1 MSRVS
6 PTFIS
11 EIRSLPHAVTAT
23 MPSNVTP
30 RPKCANAVPQA
41 ERGNPMARCNAARK
55 GTRKI
60 CVRSATSVIA
70 PAMTKTATPA
80 PNGARTGP
88 PCSSANRGDSK
99 SGQYRR
105 RQQSLRHAQQIA
117 ALPAEQR
124 PKWYDNHQR
133 DEQRNERRIEERRA
147 YGNLWPDEHLERER
161 IKRSNE
167 HGGACRSQKEIVEHQ
182 CTFARNRRE

>member
-11 EIRSLPHAVTAT
+11 AIRSLPHAVTAT

-60 CVRSATSVIA
+60 CA
-70 PAMTKTATPA
+70 PTVAA
-80 PNGARTGP
+80 PRPTDRRA
-88 PCSSANRGDSK
+88 SSR
-99 SGQYRR
+99 
-105 RQQSLRHAQQIA
+105 A
-117 ALPAEQR
+117 AA
-124 PKWYDNHQR
+124 KWYDNHQR
-133 DEQRNERRIEERRA
+133 NEQRNERRIEERRA
-147 YGNLWPDEHLERER
+147 YGNLCPDEHLERER